1 MDIWFHLANVLYVA
15 SYLVTDIMWLRAL
28 AVLGGLSSLTWTLT
42 TPTPSLTFIGWT
54 LVYNTI
60 NMIQIARLWHER
72 RPVRLSAE
80 EQTLYAA
87 AFRTLTPREFQ
98 RLLAVGRWQDAK
110 ASEVLIE
117 QGTSPG
123 RMLVLASG
131 RAAVKVDGRE
141 VATLRL
147 GQFAGEMSFLTGART
162 TAAVEVVEPAR
173 FVWWPTAELERFLGK
188 HQELRAALRL
198 VIGKDLVGKL
208 VSDRA
213 ANPPSDGEKA

>member
-1 MDIWFHLANVLYVA
+1 MEIWFHLANILYVV

-60 NMIQIARLWHER
+60 NMVQIGRLWHER
-72 RPVRLSAE
+72 RPLRLSAE
-80 EQTLYAA
+80 EQALYAT

-98 RLLAVGRWQDAK
+98 RLLAAGTWQEAPAK
-110 ASEVLIE
+110 EVLIE
-117 QGTSPG
+117 EGARPG

-131 RAAVKVDGRE
+131 RAAVKVHGRE
-141 VATLRL
+141 VAALHP
-147 GQFAGEMSFLTGART
+147 GQFAGEMSFLTGAAT

-173 FVWWPTAELERFLGK
+173 FVSWATADLERFLVR
-188 HQELRAALRL
+188 HPPLRAALQL
-198 VIGKDLVGKL
+198 VLGRDLAAKLVG
-208 VSDRA
+208 DA
-213 ANPPSDGEKA
+213 ARG

>member
-1 MDIWFHLANVLYVA
+1 MEIWFHLANVLYVV

-60 NMIQIARLWHER
+60 NMVQIGRLWHER
-72 RPVRLSAE
+72 RPLRLSAE
-80 EQTLYAA
+80 EQALYAA

-98 RLLAVGRWQDAK
+98 RLLAAGAWQEAPAK
-110 ASEVLIE
+110 EVLIE
-117 QGTSPG
+117 EGARPG

-131 RAAVKVDGRE
+131 RAAVKVHGRE
-141 VATLRL
+141 VAALHP
-147 GQFAGEMSFLTGART
+147 GQFAGEMSFLTGAPT

-173 FVWWPTAELERFLGK
+173 FVSWATADLERFLVK
-188 HQELRAALRL
+188 HPPLRAALQIVLGRDL
-198 VIGKDLVGKL
+198 AAKLVG
-208 VSDRA
+208 DTAR
-213 ANPPSDGEKA
+213 G

>member
-1 MDIWFHLANVLYVA
+1 MEIWFHLANILYVV

-60 NMIQIARLWHER
+60 NMVQIGRLWHER
-72 RPVRLSAE
+72 RPLRLSAD
-80 EQTLYAA
+80 EQALYAA

-98 RLLAVGRWQDAK
+98 RLLAAGTWQEAPAK
-110 ASEVLIE
+110 EILIE
-117 QGTSPG
+117 EGARAG

-131 RAAVKVDGRE
+131 RAVVKVQGRE
-141 VATLRL
+141 VAALHA
-147 GQFAGEMSFLTGART
+147 GQFAGEMSFLTGAAT

-173 FVWWPTAELERFLGK
+173 FVSWATADLERFLVK
-188 HQELRAALRL
+188 HPPLRAALQIVLGRDL
-198 VIGKDLVGKL
+198 AFKLVGAPA
-208 VSDRA
+208 R
-213 ANPPSDGEKA
+213 G